1 MTRPGDAEWS
11 VLQVDSDPVPGDPE
25 SFDEITRAY
34 QELSR
39 TTREAHDLL
48 ASGGQVQ
55 LGQGKAMEA
64 FRDLIG
70 KLPGRLDRMANSYA
84 AAADAY
90 LRYLPSLEEAQAM
103 SLRAL
108 DQARQASGDQ
118 VAAQAALALA
128 QATVTALGADPAA
141 DQAAKDRASD
151 DDAAAQSRASDAQQA
166 LDQAKALLGQATA
179 LRDQAART
187 AAQTLRGLAK
197 DAPQRSLWEK
207 IVEAFQAFIDF
218 LRSTVVQWITAILD
232 ALSVIASFIFPPL
245 GQAIGFLSGAIDL
258 AAAAVSGD
266 PAAIGL
272 AAGGLVLGLV
282 PGGRLVSRIVK
293 AAGSVGNKLPGT
305 VSDGIRNSIKGLGGS
320 PGGASA
326 RNVGKAP
333 TPGAGIDTTV
343 TTLGLGKTIKGVF
356 TSIGNKIED
365 LRFARDL
372 RISNERRANDPR
384 LLAGMDQKGRLRT
397 FSIDDVQSVPLKDS
411 NGRQIGVIFPS
422 RSTDVAN
429 FTDWGAQKA
438 NLAAGKNLGGSMD
451 VGGLKIIRQL
461 PGKEPTLVG
470 NEFLAAPWSRLKSD
484 PMFIFAH
491 GSPDSAAVTLTN
503 GRVVNVP
510 GASMA
515 KILNE
520 DPNFRALA
528 EANPKAA
535 IAMISCNFG
544 NSAGDAGQQ
553 FADVM
558 RDLGNKRPI
567 FAANNTV
574 HATQGQDLD
583 GLFTNPGE
591 TIATLA
597 VESTNDE
604 NDGKGEFR
612 KITPT
617 PRGRA

>member
-34 QELSR
+34 QELST

-90 LRYLPSLEEAQAM
+90 VRYLPSLEEAQAM

-118 VAAQAALALA
+118 AAAQAAVASA
-128 QATVTALGADPAA
+128 QAAITALGGYPAA
-141 DQAAKDRASD
+141 DQAAKDKASD
-151 DDAAAQSRASDAQQA
+151 DDAAAQNRAADAQQA

-218 LRSTVVQWITAILD
+218 LRSTVIQWITLILD

-258 AAAAVSGD
+258 AAAALTGD

-272 AAGGLVLGLV
+272 AAGGLLLGLV

-293 AAGSVGNKLPGT
+293 IAGSAGNKLPGS
-305 VSDGIRNSIKGLGGS
+305 VSEGIRNSIKGLGGA
-320 PGGASA
+320 PGST
-326 RNVGKAP
+326 RSVGKAP
-333 TPGAGIDTTV
+333 TPGAGIDTAV
-343 TTLGLGKTIKGVF
+343 TSVGLGKTIKGVF
-356 TSIGNKIED
+356 TSIGNKID
-365 LRFARDL
+365 DMRFARDL
-372 RISNERRANDPR
+372 RISNERRAADPS
-384 LLAGMDQKGRLRT
+384 LLAGMTDKGRLKT
-397 FSIDDVQSVPLKDS
+397 FRPEDVQSVPLRDS
-411 NGRQIGVIFPS
+411 EGKQIGVIFPS
-422 RSTDVAN
+422 RSTDVEN

-438 NLAAGKNLGGSMD
+438 NLATGKNLGGSMGI
-451 VGGLKIIRQL
+451 GGAKAIRQL
-461 PGKEPTLVG
+461 PGSEPTLAG
-470 NEFLAAPWSRLKSD
+470 NQFLPAPWSNLRSD
-484 PMFIFAH
+484 PMFVFAH
-491 GSPDSAAVTLTN
+491 GSPDSAAVTLSS
-503 GRVVNVP
+503 GKVVSVP

-515 KILNE
+515 KILSK
-520 DPNFRALA
+520 DPNFKALA

-535 IAMISCNFG
+535 IAMISCNFA
-544 NSAGDAGQQ
+544 NSKGEAGQQ

-558 RDLGNKRPI
+558 RDLGNRRQI

-574 HATQGQDLD
+574 HAARGVDEV
-583 GLFTNPGE
+583 GLLTNPGE

-597 VESTNDE
+597 VESTDDPK
-604 NDGKGEFR
+604 DGKGEFR

>member
-34 QELSR
+34 QELST

-90 LRYLPSLEEAQAM
+90 VRYLPSLEEAQAM

-108 DQARQASGDQ
+108 DQARQAAGDQ
-118 VAAQAALALA
+118 SAAQAAVASA
-128 QATVTALGADPAA
+128 QAAITALGGDPAA

-151 DDAAAQSRASDAQQA
+151 DDAAAQKRAADAQQA
-166 LDQAKALLGQATA
+166 IDQAKALLGQATA

-218 LRSTVVQWITAILD
+218 LRSTVIQWITLILD

-258 AAAAVSGD
+258 AAAALTGD

-272 AAGGLVLGLV
+272 AAGGLLLGLV
-282 PGGRLVSRIVK
+282 PGGRLVGRIVK
-293 AAGSVGNKLPGT
+293 IAGSAGNKLPGS
-305 VSDGIRNSIKGLGGS
+305 VSEGIKNSIKGLGGV
-320 PGGASA
+320 PGST
-326 RNVGKAP
+326 RSVGKAP

-343 TTLGLGKTIKGVF
+343 TSLGLGKTIKGVF
-356 TSIGNKIED
+356 SSIGNKIED
-365 LRFARDL
+365 MRFARDKK
-372 RISNERRANDPR
+372 ISDRRRANDPR
-384 LLAGMDQKGRLRT
+384 LLAGMTSKGRLET
-397 FSIDDVQSVPLKDS
+397 FRIEDVQSVPLKDS
-411 NGRQIGVIFPS
+411 SGKQIGVIFPS
-422 RSTDVAN
+422 RPTDVAN

-461 PGKEPTLVG
+461 PGKDPTLAG

-491 GSPDSAAVTLTN
+491 GSPDSAAVTLSN
-503 GRVVNVP
+503 GKVVNVP

-515 KILNE
+515 KILSD
-520 DPNFRALA
+520 DPNFKALA

-535 IAMISCNFG
+535 IAMISCNFANPKG
-544 NSAGDAGQQ
+544 EAGQQ

-558 RDLGNKRPI
+558 RDLGNKRQI

-597 VESTNDE
+597 VESTNDK
-604 NDGKGEFR
+604 DGKGEFR

>member
-1 MTRPGDAEWS
+1 MTRPGGAEWS

-34 QELSR
+34 QELST

-90 LRYLPSLEEAQAM
+90 VRYLPSLEEAQAM

-118 VAAQAALALA
+118 AAAQAAVASA
-128 QATVTALGADPAA
+128 QAAITALGGDPAA
-141 DQAAKDRASD
+141 DQAAKDKASD
-151 DDAAAQSRASDAQQA
+151 DDAAAQNRATDAQQA

-218 LRSTVVQWITAILD
+218 LRSTVIQWITLILD

-258 AAAAVSGD
+258 AAAALGGD

-272 AAGGLVLGLV
+272 AAGGLLLGLV

-293 AAGSVGNKLPGT
+293 IAGSAGNKLPGS
-305 VSDGIRNSIKGLGGS
+305 VSEGIRNSIKGLGGA
-320 PGGASA
+320 PGST
-326 RNVGKAP
+326 RSVGKAP
-333 TPGAGIDTTV
+333 TPGAGIDSAVTTV
-343 TTLGLGKTIKGVF
+343 GLGKTIKGVF

-365 LRFARDL
+365 MRFARDL

-384 LLAGMDQKGRLRT
+384 LIAGMNQKGRLET
-397 FSIDDVQSVPLKDS
+397 FRIEDVQSVPLRDS

-422 RSTDVAN
+422 RPTDVEN

-461 PGKEPTLVG
+461 PGNESTMVG
-470 NEFLAAPWSRLKSD
+470 NQFTAAPWGNLKSD

-491 GSPDSAAVTLTN
+491 GSPDSAAVTLS
-503 GRVVNVP
+503 GGKVVSIP

-515 KILNE
+515 KVLSD

-528 EANPKAA
+528 EANPRAA
-535 IAMISCNFG
+535 IAMISCNFA
-544 NSAGDAGQQ
+544 NTAGDAGQQ

-558 RDLGNKRPI
+558 RDLGNRRQI

-574 HATQGQDLD
+574 HATRGVDED

-604 NDGKGEFR
+604 RDGKGAFR

-617 PRGRA
+617 PRGRS

>member
-34 QELSR
+34 QELST

-90 LRYLPSLEEAQAM
+90 VRYLPSLEEAQAM

-118 VAAQAALALA
+118 AAAQAAVASA
-128 QATVTALGADPAA
+128 QAAITALGGDPAA
-141 DQAAKDRASD
+141 DQAAKDKASD
-151 DDAAAQSRASDAQQA
+151 DDAAAQNRAADAQQA

-218 LRSTVVQWITAILD
+218 LRSTVIQWITLILD

-258 AAAAVSGD
+258 AAAALTGD

-272 AAGGLVLGLV
+272 AAGGLLLGLV

-293 AAGSVGNKLPGT
+293 IAGSAGNKLPGS
-305 VSDGIRNSIKGLGGS
+305 VSEGIKNSIKGLGGA
-320 PGGASA
+320 PGST
-326 RNVGKAP
+326 RSVGKAP
-333 TPGAGIDTTV
+333 TPGAGIDSAV
-343 TTLGLGKTIKGVF
+343 TSVGLGKTIKGVF
-356 TSIGNKIED
+356 TSIGNKID
-365 LRFARDL
+365 DMRFARDL
-372 RISNERRANDPR
+372 RISNERRAADPS
-384 LLAGMDQKGRLRT
+384 LLAGMTDKGRLKT
-397 FSIDDVQSVPLKDS
+397 FRPEDVQSVPLRDS
-411 NGRQIGVIFPS
+411 DGKQIGVIFPS
-422 RSTDVAN
+422 RSTDVEN

-438 NLAAGKNLGGSMD
+438 NLATGKNLGGSMD
-451 VGGLKIIRQL
+451 IEGLKVIRQL
-461 PGKEPTLVG
+461 PGNEPTLAG
-470 NEFLAAPWSRLKSD
+470 NQFLPAPWSNLRSD

-491 GSPDSAAVTLTN
+491 GSPDSAAVTLSS
-503 GRVVNVP
+503 GKVVSVP

-515 KILNE
+515 KILSN
-520 DPNFRALA
+520 DPNFKALA

-535 IAMISCNFG
+535 IAMISCNFA
-544 NSAGDAGQQ
+544 NIKGDAGQQ

-558 RDLGNKRPI
+558 RDLGNRRQI

-574 HATQGQDLD
+574 HAARGVDEV
-583 GLFTNPGE
+583 GLLTNPGE
-591 TIATLA
+591 TIASLA
-597 VESTNDE
+597 VESTDDPK
-604 NDGKGEFR
+604 DGRGEFR